1 MELLATKLALFPF
14 NKGKRVRAIHFQKDN
29 KAVVSYPLKKEWEG
43 GGEKER
49 KYYQIKQIDLAL
61 SF

>member
-29 KAVVSYPLKKEWEG
+29 KAVVTYPLKKELG
-43 GGEKER
+43 GGGGGGR
-49 KYYQIKQIDLAL
+49 KNENIIKL
-61 SF
+61 SK

>member
-14 NKGKRVRAIHFQKDN
+14 NKGQRVRAIHFQKDN
-29 KAVVSYPLKKEWEG
+29 KAVVSYLLKKEG
-43 GGEKER
+43 GGDKER
-49 KYYQIKQIDLAL
+49 KYYQIKQMDLAL

>member
-14 NKGKRVRAIHFQKDN
+14 KQREKSESHTLPERQQGSRVLPFEKGV
-29 KAVVSYPLKKEWEG
+29 G